1 MKFGR
6 ERIGELCILSEAVLW
21 GIFPVITILSFTSLT
36 PLVSL
41 GWSTLF
47 ASGVFGVL
55 LTVRRKWADVWNPRA
70 MRDVLLTAF
79 VLGFLYY
86 ILFFFGLQYTSP
98 GNASIIALSELFFS
112 YCFFNLFR
120 KEYIPPIHLIG
131 AVLMIFA
138 AGVVLYPNIHSF
150 HIGDLFIVGASLIAP
165 FGNLLQRR
173 ARREVSSESIMFVR
187 SVVTAV
193 AVFFLAYVFGT
204 NPFSINL
211 EGKLLWLLL
220 INGIFL
226 FGFSKILW
234 IEGIHRISVTKAN
247 ALASLAPLVTLV
259 CAYVLLNV
267 APTVWQVFAFIP
279 MFLGVLLLSQHKQKT
294 PAL

>member
-1 MKFGR
+1 MKLSR
-6 ERIGELCILSEAVLW
+6 ERVGDVCILSEAVLW
-21 GIFPVITILSFTSLT
+21 GAFPVITILSFTSLT

-47 ASGVFGVL
+47 ASVVFAVL
-55 LTVRRKWADVWNPRA
+55 LTVRGKWSDVWNRRA
-70 MRDVLLTAF
+70 MKDVLLTAF

-86 ILFFFGLQYTSP
+86 ILFFFGLQYTSA

-112 YCFFNLFR
+112 YCFFHLFR
-120 KEYIPPIHLIG
+120 KEHIPPIHLIG

-138 AGVVLYPNIHSF
+138 AGVILYPNIHAF
-150 HIGDLFIVGASLIAP
+150 QIGDLLILGASLIAP

-173 ARREVSSESIMFVR
+173 ARIEVSSESIMFVR
-187 SVVTAV
+187 SVVTTV
-193 AVFFLAYVFGT
+193 AVFCLAYAFGT
-204 NPFSINL
+204 NPLSINFD
-211 EGKLLWLLL
+211 GGIVWILL

-247 ALASLAPLVTLV
+247 ALASLSPLVTLLF
-259 CAYVLLNV
+259 AYVLLSAV
-267 APTVWQVFAFIP
+267 PTVWQVFAFVP
-279 MFLGVLLLSQHKQKT
+279 MFLGVLLLSHHKQKT
-294 PAL
+294 PTL

>member
-1 MKFGR
+1 MKFSR
-6 ERIGELCILSEAVLW
+6 ERTGELCILFEAILW
-21 GIFPVITILSFTSLT
+21 GAFPVITILSLTSIT

-47 ASGVFGVL
+47 AAGVFGAL
-55 LTVRRKWADVWNPRA
+55 LTLRGKWADVWNPRA
-70 MRDVLLTAF
+70 MKDILLTAF

-86 ILFFFGLQYTSP
+86 ILFFFGLQYTSA

-112 YCFFNLFR
+112 YCFFHLFR
-120 KEYIPPIHLIG
+120 KEYIPPVHLIG

-138 AGVVLYPNIHSF
+138 AGVILYPNIHSF
-150 HIGDLFIVGASLIAP
+150 QIGDLLILGASLIAP

-173 ARREVSSESIMFVR
+173 ARIEVSSESIMFVR
-187 SVVTAV
+187 SVVTTV
-193 AVFFLAYVFGT
+193 AVFCLACAFGT
-204 NPFSINL
+204 NPLSINFD
-211 EGKLLWLLL
+211 GGIVWILL

-247 ALASLAPLVTLV
+247 ALASLSPLVTLIF
-259 CAYVLLNV
+259 AYVLLSAV
-267 APTVWQVFAFIP
+267 PTVWQVFAFVP
-279 MFLGVLLLSQHKQKT
+279 MFLGVLLLSHHKQKT
-294 PAL
+294 PTL